1 MKILAV
7 DTSSK
12 NCSIAIVE
20 VEENKNF
27 NILVE
32 KNNDDEKTHSQKLM
46 PMIDE
51 ALREHHLSLNDI
63 NLLACCLG
71 PGSFTGIRIGI
82 ATMKAFADA
91 KNIATVG
98 VTSLESLAYN
108 EDDNSLIFPIIDCK
122 NQNVYAAL
130 FSHENNTDTQ
140 IGNNIA
146 ENIITALDNFSQ
158 YLNSSSNITFIG
170 DGSILYKELIEEKFS
185 DHKIIFSNNNLQ
197 SSISLARCAYDK
209 YLNGLYGDS
218 NYISPLYLRKSQAE
232 RAKDGEK

>member
-12 NCSIAIVE
+12 NCSVAIVE

-71 PGSFTGIRIGI
+71 PGSFTGIRI
-82 ATMKAFADA
+82 
-91 KNIATVG
+91 
-98 VTSLESLAYN
+98 ESLAYN

-130 FSHENNTDTQ
+130 FSHENNTYTQ

-218 NYISPLYLRKSQAE
+218 NYISPLYLKKSQAE
-232 RAKDGEK
+232 RTKDGEK

>member
-1 MKILAV
+1 MFENFA
-7 DTSSK
+7 DK
-12 NCSIAIVE
+12 N
-20 VEENKNF
+20 
-27 NILVE
+27 
-32 KNNDDEKTHSQKLM
+32 
-46 PMIDE
+46 P
-51 ALREHHLSLNDI
+51 
-63 NLLACCLG
+63 
-71 PGSFTGIRIGI
+71 IGI
-82 ATMKAFADA
+82 ATIKAFADA

-130 FSHENNTDTQ
+130 FSHENNTYTQ